1 MFQNLIPAVRIKTAN
16 LSYPNFP
23 SAPFFE
29 LTQRKVCKI
38 KKFKKGHKCKPKH
51 FIEAQKF

>member
-1 MFQNLIPAVRIKTAN
+1 MYTLNIFWGPKILISAVRVKMAN
-16 LSYPNFP
+16 LTKPMFP

-38 KKFKKGHKCKPKH
+38 KKF
-51 FIEAQKF
+51 